1 MFAMASFVF
10 LLVSL
15 CLVLLHPS
23 NGQCPMSGCDGL
35 RSFSSPVRL
44 LNTTTGV
51 APPELLWSWEKY
63 KPSGGGCVTN
73 GAGGSARVVCTMAAG
88 QR

>member
-1 MFAMASFVF
+1 MASFVS
-10 LLVSL
+10 LLVPL
-15 CLVLLHPS
+15 YLALLHLS
-23 NGQCPMSGCDGL
+23 SGQCPMSGCDGL

-63 KPSGGGCVTN
+63 RPSGGGCVTN
-73 GAGGSARVVCTMAAG
+73 GAGGNARVVCTMAAA